1 MEDTGSEASSGLS
14 EVESEDGKESQW
26 EGKDNG
32 RPNFK
37 HAAPGAGKEQ
47 STQEFFRHGNGN
59 EARNDDDIFVTPGR
73 QIMRGALVCSLS
85 ATTPSSGQQVG
96 MALTLNSGEGS
107 SKGVGR
113 EGSKGVDGRDVAV
126 EDWVE
131 EVVNQSEDE
140 MEGVGR
146 SATPS
151 PTPGR
156 WGSVGAVSP
165 AGRTRPTP
173 VPVTPTRGS
182 KRMAMGTPRP
192 IRHYQPVSHPGST
205 AGSVLKQILAAMAR
219 VERKMEEKTRKVE
232 EAAEVAV
239 ARWDARLVERLSA
252 VLGKV
257 GEMEE
262 RMVARLWAD
271 AEEREKRQEVRL
283 LALDA
288 IQTQQVQKA
297 KWDLKQCEDLA
308 VIMRARQ
315 EELGEVKYGV
325 EGIAAEIAG
334 MRALGGPP
342 TLAAATVRAVAPVV
356 VGHGTPQPM
365 EGVMVTGPPVA
376 WMLQE
381 DPIEK
386 FSDME
391 GVEHDGLFAS
401 RYAVALSTPTS
412 VLSSGTLTPL
422 DWGPV
427 PAPAREAPVEREKKT
442 RKNKGKGKAVEI
454 AAPPTPTCK
463 PKGSAQQQRR
473 QAEVDKKRAE
483 KVRTGLR
490 AEAVVPSAPAPVRSI
505 LK

>member
-1 MEDTGSEASSGLS
+1 
-14 EVESEDGKESQW
+14 
-26 EGKDNG
+26 
-32 RPNFK
+32 
-37 HAAPGAGKEQ
+37 
-47 STQEFFRHGNGN
+47 
-59 EARNDDDIFVTPGR
+59 
-73 QIMRGALVCSLS
+73 
-85 ATTPSSGQQVG
+85 
-96 MALTLNSGEGS
+96 LTLNSGEGS

-140 MEGVGR
+140 MEGVAGPGR

-156 WGSVGAVSP
+156 WGSVSAVSP
-165 AGRTRPTP
+165 AGCTRPTP
-173 VPVTPTRGS
+173 VPVTPNRGS

-192 IRHYQPVSHPGST
+192 IRHYPPVSHPGSA
-205 AGSVLKQILAAMAR
+205 AGSVLKQILAAVAR
-219 VERKMEEKTRKVE
+219 VEWKMEEKARKVE
-232 EAAEVAV
+232 EAVEAAV

-262 RMVARLWAD
+262 RMVARLRAD
-271 AEEREKRQEVRL
+271 TKEREKRLEVRL

-288 IQTQQVQKA
+288 IETEQAQKA

-308 VIMRARQ
+308 VMMRARR
-315 EELGEVKYGV
+315 EELAEVKHGV

-334 MRALGGPP
+334 MRALGGLP
-342 TLAAATVRAVAPVV
+342 TLATATVRAVAPAA
-356 VGHGTPQPM
+356 VGHGTPQPT
-365 EGVMVTGPPVA
+365 EGVMVTAPLAA
-376 WMLQE
+376 WVLQE
-381 DPIEK
+381 DLIEE

-391 GVEHDGLFAS
+391 SVERDGLFAS
-401 RYAVALSTPTS
+401 RYAPALSTPTS
-412 VLSSGTLTPL
+412 VSSSRTPAPL
-422 DWGPV
+422 DSGPV
-427 PAPAREAPVEREKKT
+427 PAPAREAPVEKEKKT
-442 RKNKGKGKAVEI
+442 RKDKGKGKVVEI

-483 KVRTGLR
+483 EVRTGLR
-490 AEAVVPSAPAPVRSI
+490 VEAVVPSAPAPVRSI
-505 LK
+505 LKQLETIAAEEAKKEAREREMAAARKRWVRGDFSKQEEESYAQAARPCGVWVIPMRRKRQLRRWCTWPA